1 VIQVSMRRNAKLAAC
16 LFTLLTGVACH
27 KKTLPPASTTPAVQ
41 APAAGK
47 EPAATQEPAAAT
59 KPAQTARRPRANPQP
74 APPPAR
80 ASVPAAAPPQPEF
93 RLGQALT
100 PEEQRANNTSLDQ
113 HLRHATQ
120 ALASIGDDR
129 GLTQQ
134 QKALVPQ
141 IRGFI
146 AQAQRM
152 RNTDLAGARSLA
164 EKADVLASDLAA
176 RHQ

>member
-1 VIQVSMRRNAKLAAC
+1 MGRKAKLAAA
-16 LFTLLTGVACH
+16 LFTLLTGAACH
-27 KKTLPPASTTPAVQ
+27 RKTQPPIPATPAVQ
-41 APAAGK
+41 APAAAQKPAAGG
-47 EPAATQEPAAAT
+47 EPAEAT
-59 KPAQTARRPRANPQP
+59 KPAETARRPRANPQP
-74 APPPAR
+74 APPPAQ

-100 PEEQRANNTSLDQ
+100 PEEQRANNASLDQ

-120 ALASIGDDR
+120 ALASIGNR
-129 GLTQQ
+129 PLTQQ

-146 AQAQRM
+146 AQAQQM
-152 RNTDLAGARSLA
+152 RNTDLGGAKSLA

-176 RHQ
+176 RLQ

>member
-1 VIQVSMRRNAKLAAC
+1 LM
-16 LFTLLTGVACH
+16 TGAACH

-41 APAAGK
+41 V
-47 EPAATQEPAAAT
+47 PAATQDASQEPGVTPKPAAAT

-74 APPPAR
+74 APPPAQ
-80 ASVPAAAPPQPEF
+80 ASVAAAAPPQPEF

-100 PEEQRANNTSLDQ
+100 PEEQRANNASLDQ

-120 ALASIGDDR
+120 ALASIGNR
-129 GLTQQ
+129 PLTQQ

-146 AQAQRM
+146 AQAQQM
-152 RNTDLAGARSLA
+152 RNTDLGGAKSLA

-176 RHQ
+176 RLQ